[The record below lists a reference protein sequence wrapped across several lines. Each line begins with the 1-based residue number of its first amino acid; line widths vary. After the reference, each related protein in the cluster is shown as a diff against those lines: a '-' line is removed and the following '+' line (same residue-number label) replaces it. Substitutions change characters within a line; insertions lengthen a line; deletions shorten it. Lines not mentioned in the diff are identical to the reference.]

1 MARPLV
7 SLIPRLAEIIAAFPS
22 RTNEEL
28 AAEFGLTRR
37 QCANIGSTHGL
48 RKTHEVLSRAR
59 RTRKTPIE
67 GAPWTTLILKAI
79 HAAGKTGIDF
89 PQARRAAPSA
99 NEDQVRAALNKLTAE
114 GRIHRYAKHRSSRW
128 FSTAEMATVH
138 GARLLTPTPAAA
150 ENGVR
155 IAQGQ
160 APAQLRGEP
169 RITDRTVITPC
180 PGVPGPEARW
190 HGNARPVFSGLRP
203 GQYADAPSSWVSAVT
218 TKL

>member
-7 SLIPRLAEIIAAFPS
+7 SLIPRLAEIIAAFPN

-48 RKTHEVLSRAR
+48 KKTHEVLSRAR

-67 GAPWTTLILKAI
+67 GAPWTTLIIKGI
-79 HAAGKTGIDF
+79 EAAGRAGVDF
-89 PQARRAAPSA
+89 AQARRAAQSA
-99 NEDQVRAALNKLTAE
+99 TEDQVRAALNKLTAE
-114 GRIHRYAKHRSSRW
+114 GRIYRYAKHRSSRW
-128 FSTAEMATVH
+128 FATAEWAKVH
-138 GARLLTPTPAAA
+138 GVKLLTPAPALS

-155 IAQGQ
+155 IAPSKP
-160 APAQLRGEP
+160 PAQLHGKP

-190 HGNARPVFSGLRP
+190 HGNALPVFSGLRP

-218 TKL
+218 TKP